1 MVVTFYNVSEDPKK
15 VNKTLGGAIGA
26 KSGELHA
33 KTNNLKLSIKL
44 PGTVYNVV
52 KQSNYVFID
61 TFTKYYYLE
70 SYDIENN
77 CIIINLNQDVL
88 MSYKTQIREITAT
101 IARNENDYNGYLK
114 DVNYNAVAYEG
125 VQYKHFPYAMDDIS
139 CILVTVG

>member
-1 MVVTFYNVSEDPKK
+1 MVVTFYNVSEDPRK
-15 VNKTLGGAIGA
+15 VNKTLGMAIWTA
-26 KSGELHA
+26 SGELHA

-44 PGTVYNVV
+44 PGTVHNVV
-52 KQSNYVFID
+52 TQSNYVFID

-88 MSYKTQIREITAT
+88 MSYRTQIRELTAT
-101 IARNENDYNGYLK
+101 IARNETDYNGYLK
-114 DVNYNAVAYEG
+114 DANYNAVAYDG
-125 VQYKHFPYAMDDIS
+125 IQYKQFPYAMDDTS